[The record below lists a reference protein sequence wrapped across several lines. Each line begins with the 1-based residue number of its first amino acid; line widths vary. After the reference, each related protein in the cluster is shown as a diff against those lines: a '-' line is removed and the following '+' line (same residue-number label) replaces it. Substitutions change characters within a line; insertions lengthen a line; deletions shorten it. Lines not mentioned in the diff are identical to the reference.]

1 MAFKSNENK
10 RALIGIKLCAA
21 RKLSKMTQTD
31 VMLKVF
37 NVKNPN
43 QKNRISEIESGKV
56 APDSELLQELCL
68 LYGVSADWILGFTVE
83 PEIDLT
89 ASRVGLL
96 YNGMAH
102 ALSPLV
108 ERIIE
113 QVSGSFAEA
122 GSQYLATL
130 PNSGVL
136 ALIQNS
142 KKIINEINDGH
153 VTKESLATLMGTV
166 RECDVLLSRN
176 NVKFFSHLDDLCERD
191 ESNVN
196 EMIIK
201 SQEVAVAKRLD
212 RRSKMQL
219 DIFEVTP
226 NGCR

>member
-1 MAFKSNENK
+1 
-10 RALIGIKLCAA
+10 
-21 RKLSKMTQTD
+21 MTQTD

-122 GSQYLATL
+122 GSQYLASL

-153 VTKESLATLMGTV
+153 VTKESLATLMETV

-201 SQEVAVAKRLD
+201 SQEVPVAKRLD
-212 RRSKMQL
+212 RRAKMQL
-219 DIFEVTP
+219 DIFEVAP

>member
-1 MAFKSNENK
+1 MAFQSNQAK
-10 RALIGIKLCAA
+10 REQIGQNLCTA
-21 RKLSKMTQTD
+21 RRLAQLTQSD
-31 VMLKVF
+31 VMVRVF
-37 NVKNPN
+37 NVNNLN

-56 APDSELLQELCL
+56 APDTEVLQELCL
-68 LYGVSADWILGFTVE
+68 LYGVSADWVLGFAAE

-142 KKIINEINDGH
+142 KTIINEINAGH
-153 VTKESLATLMGTV
+153 VTNESLATLMTTV
-166 RECDVLLSRN
+166 RECDVLLSQN
-176 NVKFFSHLDDLCERD
+176 HVKFFSQFDDLCERD
-191 ESNVN
+191 ESNIN
-196 EMIIK
+196 EMLIK
-201 SQEVAVAKRLD
+201 SQEVPVAKRTD
-212 RRSKMQL
+212 RRAKMQL
-219 DIFEVTP
+219 EVFAVAP
-226 NGCR
+226 EAGH

>member
-1 MAFKSNENK
+1 MAFKSNEGK
-10 RALIGIKLCAA
+10 RTLIGLKLCAA

-31 VMLKVF
+31 VMLKIF

-122 GSQYLATL
+122 GSQYLASL

-153 VTKESLATLMGTV
+153 VTKESLATLMKTV

-201 SQEVAVAKRLD
+201 SQEVPVAKRQD
-212 RRSKMQL
+212 RRAKMQL
-219 DIFEVTP
+219 DIFEVAP

>member
-1 MAFKSNENK
+1 
-10 RALIGIKLCAA
+10 
-21 RKLSKMTQTD
+21 
-31 VMLKVF
+31 
-37 NVKNPN
+37 
-43 QKNRISEIESGKV
+43 
-56 APDSELLQELCL
+56 
-68 LYGVSADWILGFTVE
+68 
-83 PEIDLT
+83 
-89 ASRVGLL
+89 
-96 YNGMAH
+96 MAH

>member
-122 GSQYLATL
+122 GSQYLASL

-142 KKIINEINDGH
+142 KKIINEIHDGH
-153 VTKESLATLMGTV
+153 VTKESLATLMETV

-201 SQEVAVAKRLD
+201 SQEVPVAKRQD
-212 RRSKMQL
+212 RRAKMQL
-219 DIFEVTP
+219 DIFEVAP

>member
-1 MAFKSNENK
+1 MAFKSNEGK
-10 RALIGIKLCAA
+10 RTLIGLKLCAA

-31 VMLKVF
+31 VMLKIF

-122 GSQYLATL
+122 GSQYLASL
-130 PNSGVL
+130 PNSGIL
-136 ALIQNS
+136 ALIQNA
-142 KKIINEINDGH
+142 KNIINEINDGH
-153 VTKESLATLMGTV
+153 VTKESLATLMETV

-201 SQEVAVAKRLD
+201 SQEVPVAKRQD
-212 RRSKMQL
+212 RRAKMQL
-219 DIFEVTP
+219 DIFEVAP
-226 NGCR
+226 NGHR